1 LKPST
6 DGTRTGTPGLKLIL
20 SGAAVL
26 FAIVLPLLIR
36 NDFYLDGLILIFL
49 WGAFAGAWNILAGY
63 AGMVSL
69 GHNAFFGIG
78 AYTSTLL
85 LLHFGLTPWIGM
97 LAGGLL
103 ASCVGLILGV
113 VCFRLRSHYF
123 ALATLAFGEVA
134 FILAVNWRSLTGGS
148 EGLALPIEPSLYLF
162 SFSSKLPYVYIG
174 LFFFLAVIGI
184 SFAIG
189 RSRLG
194 YQLTAFRE
202 NEDAARALGVRT
214 GRVRLIAM
222 VISSFLSAVM
232 GSFYAQYV
240 VFIDPTSV
248 IRLPISVQV
257 ALFAIVG
264 GIGTVLGPV
273 IGAMIFVP
281 MTIMLRATMGTA
293 LPGLHM
299 IIYGVILVLVLLY
312 MPQGIYPR
320 IKEAVSGLKKSRKR
334 KVFDA

>member
-6 DGTRTGTPGLKLIL
+6 DGTRTGAPSPKLIL

-63 AGMVSL
+63 AGMMSL

-134 FILAVNWRSLTGGS
+134 FIIAVNWRSLTGGS
-148 EGLALPIEPSLYLF
+148 EGLALPIQPSLYLF
-162 SFSSKLPYVYIG
+162 SFSTKLPYVYIG
-174 LFFFLAVIGI
+174 LFFFLAVLGI
-184 SFAIG
+184 SYAIG

-194 YQLTAFRE
+194 YHLTAFRE

-222 VISSFLSAVM
+222 VLSSFLSAVM
-232 GSFYAQYV
+232 GSFYAQYA

-264 GIGTVLGPV
+264 GIGTVLGPA
-273 IGAMIFVP
+273 IGAIIFVP

-312 MPQGIYPR
+312 MPQGIAPR
-320 IKEAVSGLKKSRKR
+320 IKEAFSALKKFRKR
-334 KVFDA
+334 KVLDA

>member
-1 LKPST
+1 M
-6 DGTRTGTPGLKLIL
+6 
-20 SGAAVL
+20 AVL
-26 FAIVLPLLIR
+26 FLGVLPLLIR
-36 NDFYLDGLILIFL
+36 NDFYLDGLILIFI

-63 AGMVSL
+63 AGMMSL

-85 LLHFGLTPWIGM
+85 LLQFGLTPWIGM
-97 LAGGLL
+97 IVGGLL

-123 ALATLAFGEVA
+123 ALATLAFGEVGS
-134 FILAVNWRSLTGGS
+134 ILAVNWRSLTGGS
-148 EGLALPIEPSLYLF
+148 EGLALPIQPSVYLF

-174 LFFFLAVIGI
+174 LLFFLAVIAV
-184 SFAIG
+184 SYAIE

-194 YQLTAFRE
+194 YHLTAFRE
-202 NEDAARALGVRT
+202 NEDAARALGVKT
-214 GRVRLIAM
+214 GQVRLIAM
-222 VISSFLSAVM
+222 ALSSFLSAII
-232 GSFYAQYV
+232 GTFYAQYV

-248 IRLPISVQV
+248 IRIQISVQV

-264 GIGTVLGPV
+264 GIGTALGPA

-281 MTIMLRATMGTA
+281 ITILLRAKMGTS

-299 IIYGVILVLVLLY
+299 IIYGIILVLVLLY
-312 MPQGIYPR
+312 MPQGISAKLKER
-320 IKEAVSGLKKSRKR
+320 IPMLRKI
-334 KVFDA
+334 

>member
-1 LKPST
+1 M
-6 DGTRTGTPGLKLIL
+6 
-20 SGAAVL
+20 AVL
-26 FAIVLPLLIR
+26 FLGILPLLIR
-36 NDFYLDGLILIFL
+36 NDFYLDGLILIFI

-63 AGMVSL
+63 AGMMSL

-85 LLHFGLTPWIGM
+85 LLQFGLTPWIGM
-97 LAGGLL
+97 IVGGLL

-123 ALATLAFGEVA
+123 ALATLAFGEVGS
-134 FILAVNWRSLTGGS
+134 ILAVNWRSLTGGS
-148 EGLALPIEPSLYLF
+148 EGLALPIQPSVYLF

-174 LFFFLAVIGI
+174 LFFFLAVIAV
-184 SFAIG
+184 SYAIE

-194 YQLTAFRE
+194 YHLTAFRE
-202 NEDAARALGVRT
+202 NEDAARALGVKT
-214 GRVRLIAM
+214 GKVRLIAM
-222 VISSFLSAVM
+222 ALSSFLSAII
-232 GSFYAQYV
+232 GTFYAQYV

-248 IRLPISVQV
+248 IRIQISVQV

-264 GIGTVLGPV
+264 GIGTALGPA

-281 MTIMLRATMGTA
+281 ITILLRAKMGTS

-299 IIYGVILVLVLLY
+299 IIYGIILVLVLLY
-312 MPQGIYPR
+312 MPQGISTKL
-320 IKEAVSGLKKSRKR
+320 KEKISILRKI
-334 KVFDA
+334 